1 MRQSCG
7 ACGTGD
13 PTRGGGEVGG
23 GGELRL
29 PRTDVTE
36 GEGEGARMEA
46 WDRRAG
52 RASQQAIAAAISS
65 SADIGGGAAGS
76 GKMEARGMTGSSPR
90 VPSASKE
97 GLGGTSPLSSLFPAP
112 VLGAGVLSEG
122 FPVLRGGGF
131 GSGRGASTAIPS
143 VDCFSP
149 DLRLRVLVHGFVA
162 LRALKNP
169 GEEPGA
175 LRVSSKKV
183 NITSLILA
191 SGRCLDTGTSFRA
204 LLTR

>member
-1 MRQSCG
+1 M
-7 ACGTGD
+7 
-13 PTRGGGEVGG
+13 
-23 GGELRL
+23 

-36 GEGEGARMEA
+36 GEGEGACVEA
-46 WDRRAG
+46 WDRWAG
-52 RASQQAIAAAISS
+52 QASQRVIAAAIAS

-76 GKMEARGMTGSSPR
+76 GKREARGVTGSSPR
-90 VPSASKE
+90 VPGASEE
-97 GLGGTSPLSSLFPAP
+97 GPRGTSPLSPSFPAP
-112 VLGAGVLSEG
+112 VSDTGVLPGG
-122 FPVLRGGGF
+122 FPVLGGGGF
-131 GSGRGASTAIPS
+131 GSGRGVSTAIPS
-143 VDCFSP
+143 ADCFSP
-149 DLRLRVLVHGFVA
+149 DLHLRVLLHGFMA

-169 GEEPGA
+169 GGEPGA

>member
-1 MRQSCG
+1 M
-7 ACGTGD
+7 
-13 PTRGGGEVGG
+13 GG

-29 PRTDVTE
+29 PRT
-36 GEGEGARMEA
+36 
-46 WDRRAG
+46 
-52 RASQQAIAAAISS
+52 
-65 SADIGGGAAGS
+65 IGGGAAES
-76 GKMEARGMTGSSPR
+76 GKREARGVTGSSPR
-90 VPSASKE
+90 VPGASEE
-97 GLGGTSPLSSLFPAP
+97 GPGGTSPLSSSFPAP
-112 VLGAGVLSEG
+112 ALGAGVLPEG

-143 VDCFSP
+143 ADCFSP
-149 DLRLRVLVHGFVA
+149 DLRLRVLLRGFTA
-162 LRALKNP
+162 LRVLKNP

-175 LRVSSKKV
+175 LRVLSKKV